1 MATEIPASD
10 PGSHKEEASLGTR
23 LHRRTGILHFVKGKH
38 KLSAKN
44 FWWAATRIQVSV
56 LAHLHTNL

>member
-38 KLSAKN
+38 KLSAK
-44 FWWAATRIQVSV
+44 IGGQ
-56 LAHLHTNL
+56 